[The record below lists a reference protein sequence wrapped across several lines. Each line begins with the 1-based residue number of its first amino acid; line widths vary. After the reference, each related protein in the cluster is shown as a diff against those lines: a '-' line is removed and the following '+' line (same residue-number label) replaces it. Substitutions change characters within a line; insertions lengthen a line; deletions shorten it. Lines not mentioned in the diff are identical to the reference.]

1 MSIGNTT
8 CFRWTSL
15 GITFH
20 ANLKYNYGNRH
31 FWFRGYLVDTEGGN
45 EKAIQEYVRNQLH
58 EDIASDQMCMRE
70 FKDPFTGEP
79 VVRGK

>member
-1 MSIGNTT
+1 MQISSTIMETG
-8 CFRWTSL
+8 TSGSG
-15 GITFH
+15 GILYT
-20 ANLKYNYGNRH
+20 
-31 FWFRGYLVDTEGGN
+31 VGGN

-70 FKDPFTGEP
+70 FKDPFTGES